1 MLLQGAPPPPGAG
14 LFIPPMRDLGYI
26 EGQNL
31 IVERRFAEGR
41 SERFPVL
48 ANELVAWK
56 PDVLIAESTAGALAA
71 KRATSTIP
79 IVIINVS
86 DPVASGLVQSLAR
99 SENNITG
106 STDFGTELAVKS
118 VEYLLAV
125 VPKASRIAVLMS
137 DNPVH
142 PVQLEAIREATRQAG
157 VAVLPTIVTSPA
169 DFEGAFAA
177 MQRQNASAMIHLG
190 GAPVSTAQQV
200 QTIAELA
207 LKARLPAIF
216 PSRFTVLAG
225 GLMSYGVSLPYRWR
239 LTANYVDKILK
250 GAKPGDLPVQRPT
263 VFEFVINMNTA
274 KTLGLTVP
282 ERLLLG
288 ADEIVR

>member
-1 MLLQGAPPPPGAG
+1 MWSLFSFAEGRQVAMLCLVTLGLLVLLPTAGMTQEANVYRVGMLLQGAPAPPGTG

-41 SERFPVL
+41 SERFQIL
-48 ANELVAWK
+48 ANELVALN
-56 PDVLIAESTAGALAA
+56 PHVIVAESTAGALAA

-79 IVIINVS
+79 VVIVNVS

-137 DNPVH
+137 DNPIH
-142 PVQLEAIREATRQAG
+142 PVQLEAIREAARQVG
-157 VAVLPTIVTSPA
+157 VA
-169 DFEGAFAA
+169 
-177 MQRQNASAMIHLG
+177 
-190 GAPVSTAQQV
+190 
-200 QTIAELA
+200 
-207 LKARLPAIF
+207 IF
-216 PSRFTVLAG
+216 V
-225 GLMSYGVSLPYRWR
+225 
-239 LTANYVDKILK
+239 
-250 GAKPGDLPVQRPT
+250 
-263 VFEFVINMNTA
+263 
-274 KTLGLTVP
+274 
-282 ERLLLG
+282 
-288 ADEIVR
+288 